1 MHLHTAR
8 CMRGCLADW
17 LLVGFWFVC
26 PMRMR
31 AEEKKIIVED
41 SSERQRPVRPFRGKK
56 KEVATMTVTLED
68 RLDIIE
74 ERQTDRCCRPGLP
87 TRRHSRYAHCL
98 PLLVKDS
105 AVCHGHCFA
114 DKQKRI
120 DRIVCL
126 LLSSSHD
133 TWNAHIHAC
142 SAGPACQVVS
152 CLNLCKPSQISVSQQ
167 PSRRAN
173 RSLHS
178 TVSHPRVFLHAHMF
192 CFFCILYR

>member
-1 MHLHTAR
+1 
-8 CMRGCLADW
+8 
-17 LLVGFWFVC
+17 
-26 PMRMR
+26 
-31 AEEKKIIVED
+31 
-41 SSERQRPVRPFRGKK
+41 
-56 KEVATMTVTLED
+56 MTVTLED

-142 SAGPACQVVS
+142 SAGPACPSCVVS
-152 CLNLCKPSQISVSQQ
+152 ESVQAFPNKCFPTTQQ
-167 PSRRAN
+167 KAN

-178 TVSHPRVFLHAHMF
+178 TVSHPRIFLHAHMF
-192 CFFCILYR
+192 CFFVYCIDR

>member
-1 MHLHTAR
+1 
-8 CMRGCLADW
+8 MRGRGPSV
-17 LLVGFWFVC
+17 LLG
-26 PMRMR
+26 
-31 AEEKKIIVED
+31 E
-41 SSERQRPVRPFRGKK
+41 K

-142 SAGPACQVVS
+142 SAGPACPSCVVS
-152 CLNLCKPSQISVSQQ
+152 ESVQAFPNKCFPTTQQKGKPKPSLDSQSSKNLLAR
-167 PSRRAN
+167 PHV
-173 RSLHS
+173 L
-178 TVSHPRVFLHAHMF
+178 
-192 CFFCILYR
+192 FFCILYR